1 MGCLQ
6 LKTAPKNSIHQQRCR
21 RMNLSDLCAAVSRPQ
36 FAKTSGRLLLYIRQR
51 LQPSLA
57 TPGDFEQIVAD
68 WRMTVPSSIKPNR
81 FARSRSGFGLHFKRP
96 DPSVNPIARASA
108 RFQRRSGGSVVSCL
122 CCKDDT
128 MSLAMLRMRAHKVE
142 DSICGKEIFR

>member
-6 LKTAPKNSIHQQRCR
+6 LKTAPKNSTHQQRCR

-36 FAKTSGRLLLYIRQR
+36 FAKTSGRLFLYIRQR

-57 TPGDFEQIVAD
+57 TPGDFEQMVAD
-68 WRMTVPSSIKPNR
+68 L
-81 FARSRSGFGLHFKRP
+81 GLHFKRP
-96 DPSVNPIARASA
+96 VPSVDPIARASA
-108 RFQRRSGGSVVSCL
+108 RFQHRSGGSVVSCL

-128 MSLAMLRMRAHKVE
+128 MSPSMLRMRAHKVE
-142 DSICGKEIFR
+142 DSS